1 MKTRK
6 LLMFAFACTLGFC
19 ILPATNAIAEELDSL
34 QINQESILP
43 QTRPSSVLRT
53 PMPYTKTFTTYG
65 TARSA
70 TTQGYAY
77 IYIKVDATIDA
88 SNDHVI
94 SIDGAWA
101 YQADSSRN
109 FDRWEQLSLNYSKS
123 STSIWAK
130 TTGYVYFTGSNGFK
144 DKYYIEVEKT
154 WYV

>member
-1 MKTRK
+1 MSV
-6 LLMFAFACTLGFC
+6 FAFALGYC
-19 ILPATNAIAEELDSL
+19 ILPKTVANADELSTL
-34 QINQESILP
+34 HTKQMPEFSQVEP
-43 QTRPSSVLRT
+43 GSVLRT
-53 PMPYTKTFTTYG
+53 PMPYTRTFTTYG

-70 TTQGYAY
+70 ATQGYAY

-94 SIDGAWA
+94 SINGAWA

-109 FDRWEQLSLNYSKS
+109 FDHWEQLSLNYSKS